1 MEVLFWGRSG
11 IKYFVVFPTEALRLR
26 HSSRLMAILYLSPQA
41 FKGLFVLIAQ
51 FIFAATVGPRL
62 AIWRRKKAKP

>member
-11 IKYFVVFPTEALRLR
+11 IKYFVVFPTEALRLP
-26 HSSRLMAILYLSPQA
+26 HSSKPIAIVELSPQA

-51 FIFAATVGPRL
+51 FCFAPQS
-62 AIWRRKKAKP
+62 

>member
-26 HSSRLMAILYLSPQA
+26 HSSRPIAIVELSPQA
-41 FKGLFVLIAQ
+41 FKGLFVLIPQ
-51 FIFAATVGPRL
+51 FCFAPQS
-62 AIWRRKKAKP
+62 